1 MSGIKYLIDFNKIPI
16 YIDKYM
22 DNDST
27 ISIIRKDSK
36 ISSAIVS
43 ESLGNLLLSNIREKN
58 INDIIYTPDDNE
70 IPIIT
75 NLRKLLIN
83 DGK

>member
-1 MSGIKYLIDFNKIPI
+1 
-16 YIDKYM
+16 M

-58 INDIIYTPDDNE
+58 INDILYIPDDNE

>member
-27 ISIIRKDSK
+27 ISIIRKDGK

-58 INDIIYTPDDNE
+58 INDILYTPDDNE
-70 IPIIT
+70 IAIIT